1 MIARRLAFICVAIV
15 LASLCATNRASAW
28 DEEGHAIVTRLAFAK
43 LPASMP
49 TWIKDPRIGDR
60 LAYLSS
66 EPDRWRGQ
74 HSVQLDHCNNPDH
87 YFDAEDIRAFGL
99 NLTNLPLL
107 RREFCDILA
116 SHRALHPDKFEPRKT
131 EKDEAY
137 TDLVPGLLP
146 YTIAE
151 LQWKIA
157 SSWTTLKTYE
167 ENREL
172 VTESMIQNARENVV
186 FHMGILSHFVGDGA
200 QPLHMTRHHHG
211 WVGDNPKGYT
221 TEPKFHSY
229 IDGGV
234 IAHHHITAESLLAR
248 ARPARKVSQQG
259 YWGNIAEYLNET
271 YQLVEPIYELEK
283 SGELKQ
289 AKGKQFIEDRLIEG
303 GSMLA
308 GVWVTAYESA
318 VIDDFRVKALKR
330 KAAEGS
336 KASHT
341 TKP

>member
-1 MIARRLAFICVAIV
+1 MIARRLALVCIILPA
-15 LASLCATNRASAW
+15 LCLTAVPRASAW

-49 TWIKDPRIGDR
+49 IWIKDPRIGDR

-87 YFDAEDIRAFGL
+87 YFDAEDIKPFGL
-99 NLTNLPLL
+99 SLMNLPLL
-107 RREFCDILA
+107 RREFCDVLA
-116 SHRALHPDKFEPRKT
+116 TQRALHPDKFAPRKS

-167 ENREL
+167 EHRDL

-186 FHMGILSHFVGDGA
+186 FHMGLLSHFVGDGA
-200 QPLHMTRHHHG
+200 QPLHMTCHHHG
-211 WVGDNPKGYT
+211 WVGENPKGYT

-234 IAHHHITAESLLAR
+234 IAHHHITADSLISR
-248 ARPARKVSQQG
+248 AMPARKVSQQA
-259 YWGNIAEYLNET
+259 YWANIAEYLNET

-289 AKGKQFIEDRLIEG
+289 AAGKKFIEERLLEG
-303 GSMLA
+303 GAMLA

-318 VIDDFRVKALKR
+318 TIDDFRVRALKR
-330 KAAEGS
+330 KDS
-336 KASHT
+336 KGASIGA